1 MTPREYG
8 REFAKGCADVI
19 IFILFIVALTN
30 VILNLIFPA
39 DDSDFGKSNRTEV
52 EIITDAKTGH
62 QYLATQKGGIVIRQD
77 GGK

>member
-19 IFILFIVALTN
+19 IFILFIVVLSN
-30 VILNLIFPA
+30 FIISLLSP
-39 DDSDFGKSNRTEV
+39 NRTEV